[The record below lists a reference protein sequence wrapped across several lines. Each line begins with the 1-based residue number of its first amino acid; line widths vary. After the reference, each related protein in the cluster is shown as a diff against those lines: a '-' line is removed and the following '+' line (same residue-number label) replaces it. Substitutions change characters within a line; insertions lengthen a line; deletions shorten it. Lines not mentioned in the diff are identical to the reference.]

1 MNIEDLRLYGLSIP
15 HTTERCPFGPDTL
28 SLEIGGKIFCLIDLS
43 GKWNFYNL
51 KVHPDVAVELIE
63 RIPGIRPGFHMN
75 KRHWVSIPYAN
86 AMSPE
91 LEQRLIRHSVCRTA
105 AGIPRCRRPE
115 LPPDEPNIFDCI
127 AGIR

>member
-1 MNIEDLRLYGLSIP
+1 MNIEDLRQCGLSIP

-28 SLEIGGKIFCLIDLS
+28 SLEIGGKMFCLIDLS
-43 GKWNFYNL
+43 CEWDFYNL

-63 RIPGIRPGFHMN
+63 RFPGIRPGYHMN

-86 AMSPE
+86 SIPLE
-91 LEQRLIRHSVCRTA
+91 LERRLILHSVCCTA
-105 AGIPRCRRPE
+105 AGIPRSHRPE